1 MKASKRSKL
10 AKAGWKVGA
19 ASDFLQLTQAESEL
33 IEMRFALG
41 RSLRELRT
49 RRGLTQAQ
57 AAAHLSS
64 SQSRLAKMEA
74 ADPSVTIDLLIR
86 SLVALG
92 ATRAQVARAI
102 VSG

>member
-1 MKASKRSKL
+1 MKQSKRTKL
-10 AKAGWKVGA
+10 VKDGWKVGTA
-19 ASDFLQLTQAESEL
+19 ADFLQLSQAESEL

-57 AAAHLSS
+57 AAEQLSS

-86 SLVALG
+86 SLVVLG
-92 ATRAQVARAI
+92 ATRRQVARAI

>member
-1 MKASKRSKL
+1 MKQSKRTRL
-10 AKAGWKVGA
+10 TKAGWKVGSA
-19 ASDFLQLTQAESEL
+19 TEFLRLTQAESEL

-57 AAAHLSS
+57 AAAQLSS

-92 ATRAQVARAI
+92 ATRKQVGRAI

>member
-1 MKASKRSKL
+1 MKQSKRKKL
-10 AKAGWKVGA
+10 EQAGWRVGTA
-19 ASDFLQLTQAESEL
+19 AEFLRLDEAEAGL
-33 IEMRFALG
+33 IELRIVLG

-64 SQSRLAKMEA
+64 SQSRLAKMES

-86 SLVALG
+86 SLMALG
-92 ATRAQVARAI
+92 ATRRQVARAI
-102 VSG
+102 DDG

>member
-1 MKASKRSKL
+1 MKHSKRSKL
-10 AKAGWKVGA
+10 IKAGWTVGTSA
-19 ASDFLQLTQAESEL
+19 EFLQLSQAESEL

-57 AAAHLSS
+57 AAAQLSS

-74 ADPSVTIDLLIR
+74 ADPSVTLDLLIR

-92 ATRAQVARAI
+92 ATRKQVARAI
-102 VSG
+102 VAG

>member
-1 MKASKRSKL
+1 MKQSKQRKL
-10 AKAGWKVGA
+10 GKAGWKVGSA
-19 ASDFLQLTQAESEL
+19 AEFLNLSQAESEL
-33 IEMRFALG
+33 IEMRIALG
-41 RSLRELRT
+41 RTLRVLRT

-64 SQSRLAKMEA
+64 SQSRLAKMES

-92 ATRAQVARAI
+92 ATRKQVAKAI
-102 VSG
+102 GTG